1 MWQQDPA
8 LDIGYKEMTED
19 SLCFQRA
26 HSLGEKETYKQI
38 MLQCGGYVDQDLQ
51 RVYGRKVRGDEGRMS
66 GLQGLLKKGMPPWSL
81 KICPVLASQASC
93 EAPVR

>member
-51 RVYGRKVRGDEGRMS
+51 SIRKKSAWWWGQNVRVTGSFKEGD
-66 GLQGLLKKGMPPWSL
+66 
-81 KICPVLASQASC
+81 ASM
-93 EAPVR
+93 EP

>member
-51 RVYGRKVRGDEGRMS
+51 RV
-66 GLQGLLKKGMPPWSL
+66 
-81 KICPVLASQASC
+81 
-93 EAPVR
+93 